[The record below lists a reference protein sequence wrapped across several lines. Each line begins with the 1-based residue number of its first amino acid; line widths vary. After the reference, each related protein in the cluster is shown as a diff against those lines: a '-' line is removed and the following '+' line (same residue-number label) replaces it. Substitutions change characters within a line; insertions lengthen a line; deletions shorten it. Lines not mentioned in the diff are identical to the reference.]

1 MARQHRHAGVLPA
14 PRPDDRASRIGAS
27 SLSANSRP
35 IAILIAEGNELI
47 RMVTADMLADA
58 GFQTIEVRTATEAVA
73 VLEGSTSVRL
83 LITARSVVGD
93 GIALAHLVHHRWP
106 AVGIIVTSG
115 GAADLQRELPPGTR
129 LLRKPYEFADLI
141 RDVETGLEQT
151 VEEPAAAPMLP
162 TGVPPHSG
170 VEISNGVGATA
181 APASEPDKT

>member
-1 MARQHRHAGVLPA
+1 M
-14 PRPDDRASRIGAS
+14 
-27 SLSANSRP
+27 SADSRP

-58 GFQTIEVRTATEAVA
+58 GFQTIEVHTATEAVA

-83 LITARSVVGD
+83 LITARSIVGD
-93 GIALAHLVHHRWP
+93 GLALAHLVHRRWP

-115 GAADLQRELPPGTR
+115 RAADFQRELPPGTR
-129 LLRKPYEFADLI
+129 LLRKPYEFVELI
-141 RDVETGLEQT
+141 REVEAGLEQT
-151 VEEPAAAPMLP
+151 VEVPAGVPVLP

-170 VEISNGVGATA
+170 MEIGNGVGATA